1 MSFKDINFPFTESL
15 QKCNIFYILWPLL
28 LQERGQ
34 TCICIF
40 LASPDWLHHGLGS
53 GKIHKDWMLFLTKVT
68 LTADWSL
75 SGHLSIWSPDMW
87 LRVSMCGV
95 DEVDNHQPWH
105 RSTRASSQSTQ
116 SSDHTFYHLDSA
128 LFLIEII
135 CQFRHIKFLI
145 KNKQVSIP

>member
-1 MSFKDINFPFTESL
+1 MTITFSKRRTNLYLHISSVTRLTTPWAWFWKNSQRL
-15 QKCNIFYILWPLL
+15 NVIFDKSCYI
-28 LQERGQ
+28 
-34 TCICIF
+34 
-40 LASPDWLHHGLGS
+40 
-53 GKIHKDWMLFLTKVT
+53 
-68 LTADWSL
+68 TADWSL
-75 SGHLSIWSPDMW
+75 GGHLSIWSPDMW

-105 RSTRASSQSTQ
+105 RSTTRASSQSTQ